1 MRYAASGNA
10 FLSIPGPTMQVKTP
24 VYHQTASREPAPP
37 RDRIRLLPVR
47 ALVAGVLGVIVL
59 IWLVGAVV
67 SAYLGV
73 YRESLKGQRD
83 LQASMDAVGR
93 LTPGRETALLEGA
106 ARRAASANRHFLA
119 ANDHLGRNPLFS
131 AAARTPLNPQVQG
144 MRGLNAMGAHAALAL
159 ETGTE
164 AGASFFR
171 TEGSAAK
178 EPGPRLVKALEE
190 GGPAINRIAAEIGAM
205 QAERARL
212 DPRSLWPPLRAPL
225 AQADAAIAKS
235 APLVTD
241 YPFWRDAILGLLG
254 ADRPRTYLVVNQDSA
269 ELRATGGFIGSI
281 GFLKINRGQLGEFEL
296 RDVYSFE
303 DYYQRIN
310 RGNPKYVEPPAALKE
325 LISIHTWTLRDG
337 NWSPDFPTTAEQI
350 RFFLK
355 HELNMTVDGVIAI
368 DPYLLERLLTL
379 TGPIHVD
386 QINETFDAQNF
397 FSKALHRAEFGAG
410 DTAKRKDFLGL
421 LGVEVQKR
429 ITGFT
434 PKQWPK
440 VADVLR
446 AACDA
451 RDIQAQLDPP
461 AAQALIARFNCTG
474 ALRVTPTDYLLSVD
488 SNLGGWKNNFWLE
501 RSFKLDLEAQS
512 NGAVRHTLTIHYF
525 NGTPRDHPTSPSY
538 KNYLRLYLPASSRVV
553 SVAGDGLTNLD
564 PLRRA
569 DRGYAQLAGWMNIKP
584 GAPWTVLVVYDVPD
598 MVRAQGYELLWQK
611 QAGTRGDDVEV
622 RFATAGASAPAKPPR
637 TWKTRLDRDL
647 TFDVRY

>member
-1 MRYAASGNA
+1 
-10 FLSIPGPTMQVKTP
+10 MQVKIP

-37 RDRIRLLPVR
+37 RDHVRLLPVR
-47 ALVAGVLGVIVL
+47 TLAAGLLGALLL
-59 IWLVGAVV
+59 IWLVGAFV
-67 SAYLGV
+67 SAYFGV
-73 YRESLKGQRD
+73 YRESLNGRRD
-83 LQASMDAVGR
+83 LLASMDTISH
-93 LTPGRETALLEGA
+93 LPPGRETAQLEGA
-106 ARRAASANRHFLA
+106 GRTAASAARHFHT
-119 ANDHLGRNPLFS
+119 ANDNLDHHPLFS
-131 AAARTPLNPQVQG
+131 IAARTPLKPQVQG

-159 ETGTE
+159 EAGTK
-164 AGASFFR
+164 AGANFFR
-171 TEGSAAK
+171 AEGSAAK

-190 GGPAINRIAAEIGAM
+190 GGPVMNQIAAELGAI

-212 DPRSLWPPLRAPL
+212 DLRSLWPPLHTPV
-225 AQADAAIAKS
+225 AQADAAITKA

-254 ADRPRTYLVVNQDSA
+254 ADRPRTYLVLNQDSA
-269 ELRATGGFIGSI
+269 ELRGTGGFIGSI
-281 GFLKINRGQLGEFEL
+281 GFLRVNRGQLGDFEL

-303 DYYQRIN
+303 DYYQRGPN
-310 RGNPKYVEPPAALKE
+310 KGHPKYVEPPAALKQ
-325 LISIHTWTLRDG
+325 LISIHTWALRDG

-355 HELNMTVDGVIAI
+355 HELNMTVDGVIGI

-379 TGPIHVD
+379 TGPIRLD
-386 QINETFDAQNF
+386 QVNDTFDSHNF
-397 FSKALHRAEFGAG
+397 FAKTIQHAEFPTGPDA
-410 DTAKRKDFLGL
+410 TRKDFLGL
-421 LGVEVQKR
+421 LGIEIQKR
-429 ITGFT
+429 VTGFT

-440 VADVLR
+440 LADVLR
-446 AACDA
+446 AACEA

-474 ALRVTPTDYLLSVD
+474 ALRVTPSDYLLSVD

-538 KNYLRLYLPASSRVV
+538 KNYLRLYLPASSRNI
-553 SVAGDGLTNLD
+553 SVAGDGLTSPVFL
-564 PLRRA
+564 PRA

-611 QAGTRGDDVEV
+611 QAGTRGDEIEV
-622 RFATAGASAPAKPPR
+622 RFATAGASSSAKPPQA
-637 TWKTRLDRDL
+637 WKTRLDRDL
-647 TFDVRY
+647 TFDVP